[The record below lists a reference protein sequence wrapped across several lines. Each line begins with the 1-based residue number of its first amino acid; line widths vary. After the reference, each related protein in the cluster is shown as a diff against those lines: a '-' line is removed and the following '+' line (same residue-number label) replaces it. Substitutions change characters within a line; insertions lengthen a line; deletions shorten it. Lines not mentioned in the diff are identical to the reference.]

1 MDTLVIVPT
10 YNEAKNIGEVL
21 RRARAASPDADIL
34 VVDDE
39 SPDGTADKADA
50 AAAELGGIH
59 VLRRKGRAGFGD
71 AYRAGFTWGLERGA
85 RALVQMDADLSHDP
99 AMLPTLVAGLSDYD
113 LVVGSRYVPGGSVAQ
128 WTRRRRFLSR
138 AGNMYAKFM
147 LGLGV
152 HDVTS
157 GFRAYR
163 AEIFQSIDLDKVR
176 ADGYGFQIEMAY
188 LASQGGARVKE
199 VPIRFVDRER
209 GQSKMSGAIVIE
221 AMKLVTQWGAAR
233 MLNKARGAK
242 QPSHRS

>member
-1 MDTLVIVPT
+1 MHTLVIVPT

-39 SPDGTADKADA
+39 SPDGTADRADA
-50 AAAELGGIH
+50 AAAELGGVH

-85 RALVQMDADLSHDP
+85 RVLVQMDADLSHDP
-99 AMLPTLVAGLSDYD
+99 AMLPALVAGLSNHD

-138 AGNMYAKFM
+138 AGNMYARFM
-147 LGLGV
+147 LGLGL

-163 AEIFQSIDLDKVR
+163 ADLFRSIDLNKVR

-188 LASQGGARVKE
+188 LASQRGARMKE
-199 VPIRFVDRER
+199 IPIRFLDRER
-209 GQSKMSGAIVIE
+209 GQSKMSGAIVTE
-221 AMKLVTQWGAAR
+221 AMKLVTKWGLAR
-233 MLNKARGAK
+233 MLDKVRGVK
-242 QPSHRS
+242 QSSGFS